1 MDRFKGH
8 IAPPF
13 QGEAK
18 SISAVA
24 VILASVTQ
32 AFNPSPEE
40 VEGIYGTN

>member
-13 QGEAK
+13 QGEVK

-24 VILASVTQ
+24 VIFASVTQ
-32 AFNPSPEE
+32 AFNPSAEE
-40 VEGIYGTN
+40 VESIYGTN